1 MRMTRIAALLIG
13 ANFAVALG
21 YGAILPLLPVL
32 LARIGVADVSAAA
45 GLHAGGLTSIYM
57 FALFAGALTWGRALE
72 RLGAR
77 TTLLAALLGYAISLA
92 SIAAVSEPAWAYG
105 LRAIAGFFAGALPPL
120 TGAFAAADPEPARRA
135 RAFAASGAATLVG
148 LLAGPA
154 LSGGVVRLM
163 QFMSGSNDMSAA
175 TVLWSMGATAIVALA
190 VAAAALRT
198 PGLELPPAAA
208 DRERVESPAWAR
220 RPGVFAANFLVLAGL
235 GAFEVML
242 PLRGER
248 ALGLDPGSLALM
260 FAECSAVMIAVQA
273 VLFFTPVL
281 ARVPGRAVI
290 AVGFTVM
297 AIGAAGLAVARTE
310 SGMYAAIGLIAVS
323 SGWLLP
329 AIGYFASASA
339 GATGTL
345 LGVLTGIG
353 ILGQAVGSVAG
364 GWLYDRVASGA
375 LWLVAGALAAGVALA
390 LRREFDQ
397 AAVVRLPSPVD
408 GDQAVA
414 PGP

>member
-1 MRMTRIAALLIG
+1 
-13 ANFAVALG
+13 
-21 YGAILPLLPVL
+21 
-32 LARIGVADVSAAA
+32 
-45 GLHAGGLTSIYM
+45 
-57 FALFAGALTWGRALE
+57 
-72 RLGAR
+72 
-77 TTLLAALLGYAISLA
+77 
-92 SIAAVSEPAWAYG
+92 
-105 LRAIAGFFAGALPPL
+105 
-120 TGAFAAADPEPARRA
+120 
-135 RAFAASGAATLVG
+135 
-148 LLAGPA
+148 
-154 LSGGVVRLM
+154 
-163 QFMSGSNDMSAA
+163 
-175 TVLWSMGATAIVALA
+175 MGATATVALA

-198 PGLELPPAAA
+198 PGLELPPTAVA

-220 RPGVFAANFLVLAGL
+220 RPGVFAANFLALAGL

-242 PLRGER
+242 PLRGGR
-248 ALGLDPGSLALM
+248 ALGLDPGTLALM

-375 LWLVAGALAAGVALA
+375 LWLVAGALAAGVTLA

>member
-1 MRMTRIAALLIG
+1 
-13 ANFAVALG
+13 
-21 YGAILPLLPVL
+21 
-32 LARIGVADVSAAA
+32 
-45 GLHAGGLTSIYM
+45 
-57 FALFAGALTWGRALE
+57 
-72 RLGAR
+72 
-77 TTLLAALLGYAISLA
+77 
-92 SIAAVSEPAWAYG
+92 
-105 LRAIAGFFAGALPPL
+105 
-120 TGAFAAADPEPARRA
+120 
-135 RAFAASGAATLVG
+135 
-148 LLAGPA
+148 
-154 LSGGVVRLM
+154 
-163 QFMSGSNDMSAA
+163 
-175 TVLWSMGATAIVALA
+175 
-190 VAAAALRT
+190 
-198 PGLELPPAAA
+198 
-208 DRERVESPAWAR
+208 
-220 RPGVFAANFLVLAGL
+220 
-235 GAFEVML
+235 
-242 PLRGER
+242 
-248 ALGLDPGSLALM
+248 
-260 FAECSAVMIAVQA
+260 
-273 VLFFTPVL
+273 
-281 ARVPGRAVI
+281 
-290 AVGFTVM
+290 M